1 MRKNRFPFSHPK
13 QSRLLPNTAWAGQ
26 PMPAHLAA
34 ATAVHTGTFWRTP
47 KQTYFQWKLH
57 QGVLCHQLSVQSSF
71 CAWASLDAH
80 QASPQHPTELLFGT
94 SHPGT
99 LGRSL
104 NKLLSLQTSINL
116 HYHLLQLLPN
126 ISPLPE
132 GSQSGHNS
140 LLSQGVNVLKQMDS
154 FSLSFTS
161 QPQVFRQRNSFYAGG
176 KVDQR

>member
-13 QSRLLPNTAWAGQ
+13 QSRLLPNTTWTGQ
-26 PMPAHLAA
+26 PMPAGSCVPIQQLC
-34 ATAVHTGTFWRTP
+34 TGTFWRTP
-47 KQTYFQWKLH
+47 KQAYFQWKLH

-71 CAWASLDAH
+71 CAWASLGSH
-80 QASPQHPTELLFGT
+80 QASPQHPTELFGT
-94 SHPGT
+94 SHPGA

-140 LLSQGVNVLKQMDS
+140 LLSQGVNVL
-154 FSLSFTS
+154 
-161 QPQVFRQRNSFYAGG
+161 
-176 KVDQR
+176 